1 MSLLKSTSGDFAID
15 EHVVALGVE
24 FLVNALPVAAVI
36 VQNDGHENYALKA
49 SNHLFD
55 DLQTKLSHA
64 NDNQKLII
72 SQAELRTSIDNYH
85 PQSGCYSFTWQS
97 NDGVDPRQLEI
108 SIALLDSNDATRKYL
123 ISYVDRTS
131 ELQVRRNLH
140 REMLSDSLT
149 GLYNRTGFEEAVDDA
164 VKNMQSSGP
173 DNSAQAKNRFAI
185 FAIDLSRFRQV
196 NECAGAI
203 VGDELILTVASRLHN
218 VIRKDD
224 ILGRMG
230 GNEFGVF
237 VSLPNGIED
246 LEAISKRISSVFDEP
261 YHLANLTVSVSA
273 AMGVAIDNNDTD
285 NPSDQIRYAQ
295 IALKEAKK
303 TGKIE
308 HYSKAVLDF
317 SRNRFILENDLRI
330 ALDNDALELAYQPLI
345 DLATD
350 RVIGFEALARWNHP
364 DRGIISPTEFIPIA
378 EECGLIVP
386 LGRWALFEAA
396 KTLKSWDKLDPDKIA
411 GRISVNLSAMQVAH
425 DDVVF
430 AVEQAIRSN
439 QLSGSRLTLELTES
453 AIVSD
458 PLRAQKVMEA
468 LKGLNTNLAMDDFGT
483 GYSNLEYLQKLP
495 IDILK
500 IDRSFVT
507 PMLQDRDRVAIVR
520 AVLSL
525 ASALGME
532 TTAEGVETK
541 EISSTL
547 AALGC
552 STGQGFYYAKPL
564 SADDAYAFL
573 QKSIARS

>member
-1 MSLLKSTSGDFAID
+1 MSLLTSISGDFAID
-15 EHVVALGVE
+15 GQMVALDVD
-24 FLVNALPVAAVI
+24 FLVNALPVAAAI
-36 VQNDGHENYALKA
+36 VQYDDNSEYTLKA
-49 SNHLFD
+49 SNTLFD
-55 DLQTKLSHA
+55 DLRAKITNK
-64 NDNQKLII
+64 NDEHILII
-72 SQAELRTSIDNYH
+72 SQTELQASIDQHN
-85 PQSGCYSFTWQS
+85 QDSGSFSFTWQS
-97 NDGVDPRQLEI
+97 DDGVDPRQLDI
-108 SIALLDSNDATRKYL
+108 SIALLGGDDVRRKYL

-149 GLYNRTGFEEAVDDA
+149 GLYNRTGFEEAVDEA
-164 VKNMQSSGP
+164 VEKMEALKPVIGAS
-173 DNSAQAKNRFAI
+173 DKNRFAI

-203 VGDELILTVASRLHN
+203 VGDELILTVASRLRN
-218 VIRKDD
+218 VIRNDD

-237 VSLPNGIED
+237 VSLQNGVAD
-246 LEAISKRISSVFDEP
+246 LPVISKRICSVFDEP

-273 AMGVAIDNNDTD
+273 AMGVAIDNNDSD
-285 NPSDQIRYAQ
+285 NPSDQIRHAQ
-295 IALKEAKK
+295 IALKEAK
-303 TGKIE
+303 TSGKVE

-330 ALDNDALELAYQPLI
+330 ALENDALELAYQPLI
-345 DLATD
+345 DLSTD
-350 RVIGFEALARWNHP
+350 KVIGFEALARWNHP
-364 DRGIISPTEFIPIA
+364 DRGAISPTEFIPIA

-396 KTLKSWDKLDPDKIA
+396 KTLKSWDMRPVATPA
-411 GRISVNLSAMQVAH
+411 GRISVNLSAMQFVH
-425 DDVVF
+425 DDVVI
-430 AVEQAIRSN
+430 AVEQAMRTN
-439 QLSGSRLTLELTES
+439 GLSGSRLTLELTES

-458 PLRAQKVMEA
+458 PDRAKKVMEA
-468 LKGLNTNLAMDDFGT
+468 LKGLDTNLAMDDFGT

-532 TTAEGVETK
+532 TTAEGIETK
-541 EISSTL
+541 ELSSTL

-552 STGQGFYYAKPL
+552 SNGQGYYYAKPL
-564 SADDAYAFL
+564 CADDAYAFL
-573 QKSIARS
+573 EQSIV

>member
-1 MSLLKSTSGDFAID
+1 MSILKSNSGNFAID
-15 EHVVALGVE
+15 GQIVALEVD
-24 FLVNALPVAAVI
+24 FLVNALPVAAAI
-36 VQNDGHENYALKA
+36 VQQDENGEYVIKA
-49 SNHLFD
+49 SNALFD
-55 DLQTKLSHA
+55 DLRSRLSHK
-64 NDNQKLII
+64 NDKQTLII
-72 SQAELRTSIDNYH
+72 SHTELQDFISQLSQD
-85 PQSGCYSFTWQS
+85 SVSFSFAWQS
-97 NDGVDPRQLEI
+97 DDGVDPRQLDI
-108 SIALLDSNDATRKYL
+108 SIALLGEDDARRKYL
-123 ISYVDRTS
+123 VSYVDRTS

-149 GLYNRTGFEEAVDDA
+149 GLYNRTGFEEAVDEA
-164 VKNMQSSGP
+164 VDKINALKAVSGLSS
-173 DNSAQAKNRFAI
+173 KNRFAI

-203 VGDELILTVASRLHN
+203 VGDELILTVASRLCN
-218 VIRKDD
+218 VIRQDD

-237 VSLPNGIED
+237 VRLQNGIDD
-246 LEAISKRISSVFDEP
+246 LPAISKRISSVFDEP

-273 AMGVAIDNNDTD
+273 AMGIAVDNNDSD
-285 NPSDQIRYAQ
+285 NPSDQIRHAQ
-295 IALKEAKK
+295 IALKQAKNS
-303 TGKIE
+303 GKVE

-345 DLATD
+345 DLSTD
-350 RVIGFEALARWNHP
+350 KVIGFEALARWNHP
-364 DRGIISPTEFIPIA
+364 GRGAISPTEFIPIA

-386 LGRWALFEAA
+386 LGRWAMFEAA
-396 KTLKSWDKLDPDKIA
+396 KTLKSWDMQTSAIHA
-411 GRISVNLSAMQVAH
+411 GRIAVNLSAMQFVH
-425 DDVVF
+425 DDVVI

-439 QLSGSRLTLELTES
+439 GLSGNRLTLELTES

-458 PLRAQKVMEA
+458 PDRAKKVMEA
-468 LKGLNTNLAMDDFGT
+468 LKGLDTNLAMDDFGT

-532 TTAEGVETK
+532 TTAEGIETK
-541 EISSTL
+541 ELSSTL

-552 STGQGFYYAKPL
+552 SNGQGFYYAKPL
-564 SADDAYAFL
+564 CADDAYAFL
-573 QKSIARS
+573 EQSIA

>member
-1 MSLLKSTSGDFAID
+1 MSLLDSTSGGFAID
-15 EHVVALGVE
+15 EHIVALGVE
-24 FLVNALPVAAVI
+24 FLVNALPLAAVI
-36 VQNDGHENYALKA
+36 VQQDKNGEYVIKA
-49 SNHLFD
+49 SNALFD
-55 DLQTKLSHA
+55 DLRSKLSHQ
-64 NDNQKLII
+64 NDKQTLII
-72 SQAELRTSIDNYH
+72 SHAELQDFISQHSQN
-85 PQSGCYSFTWQS
+85 SASFSFTWQS
-97 NDGVDPRQLEI
+97 DDGVDPRQLDI
-108 SIALLDSNDATRKYL
+108 SIALLGEDDARRKYL

-149 GLYNRTGFEEAVDDA
+149 GLYNRTGFEEAVDEA
-164 VKNMQSSGP
+164 VDKMNALKAISGLP
-173 DNSAQAKNRFAI
+173 TKNRFAI

-203 VGDELILTVASRLHN
+203 VGDELILTVASRLCN
-218 VIRKDD
+218 VIRRDD

-237 VSLPNGIED
+237 VSLQNGMND
-246 LEAISKRISSVFDEP
+246 LPAISKRICSVFDEP

-273 AMGVAIDNNDTD
+273 AMGIAVDNNDSD
-285 NPSDQIRYAQ
+285 NPSDQIRHAQ
-295 IALKEAKK
+295 IALKQAKNS
-303 TGKIE
+303 GKVE

-345 DLATD
+345 DLSTD
-350 RVIGFEALARWNHP
+350 KVIGFEALARWNHP
-364 DRGIISPTEFIPIA
+364 DRGAISPTEFIPIA

-386 LGRWALFEAA
+386 LGRWALFEAT
-396 KTLKSWDKLDPDKIA
+396 KTLKNWDMRPAATSA
-411 GRISVNLSAMQVAH
+411 GRISVNLSAMQFAH
-425 DDVVF
+425 DDVVI
-430 AVEQAIRSN
+430 AVEQAMRIN
-439 QLSGSRLTLELTES
+439 GLAGNRLTLELTES

-458 PLRAQKVMEA
+458 PDRAKKVMEA
-468 LKGLNTNLAMDDFGT
+468 LKGLDTNLAMDDFGT

-525 ASALGME
+525 ANALGME
-532 TTAEGVETK
+532 TTAEGIETK
-541 EISSTL
+541 ELSSTL

-552 STGQGFYYAKPL
+552 SNGQGFYYAKPL
-564 SADDAYAFL
+564 CADDAYAFL
-573 QKSIARS
+573 EKSII

>member
-1 MSLLKSTSGDFAID
+1 MSLLGPISGDFAID
-15 EHVVALGVE
+15 EHVVALEVE
-24 FLVNALPVAAVI
+24 FLVNALPVAAAI
-36 VQNDGHENYALKA
+36 VQHDENDEYILKA
-49 SNHLFD
+49 SNALFN
-55 DLQTKLSHA
+55 DLRSISSHN
-64 NDNQKLII
+64 NDKQALII
-72 SQAELRTSIDNYH
+72 SQAELRESIGLRGHD
-85 PQSGCYSFTWQS
+85 SGSFSFTWQS
-97 NDGVDPRQLEI
+97 DDGVDPRQLDI
-108 SIALLDSNDATRKYL
+108 SIAFLSADDALRKYL
-123 ISYVDRTS
+123 VSYVDRTS

-149 GLYNRTGFEEAVDDA
+149 GLYNRTGFEEAVDEAVDKMDA
-164 VKNMQSSGP
+164 LRATSETPSK
-173 DNSAQAKNRFAI
+173 DRFAI

-203 VGDELILTVASRLHN
+203 VGDELILTVASRLRN
-218 VIRKDD
+218 VIREDD

-237 VSLPNGIED
+237 VSLRNGMGD
-246 LEAISKRISSVFDEP
+246 LPAISKRISSVFDEP

-273 AMGVAIDNNDTD
+273 AMGIAVDNNESN
-285 NPSDQIRYAQ
+285 NPSDQIRHAQ
-295 IALKEAKK
+295 IALKEAKSS
-303 TGKIE
+303 GRVE

-345 DLATD
+345 DLSTD
-350 RVIGFEALARWNHP
+350 KVIGFEALARWNHP
-364 DRGIISPTEFIPIA
+364 DRGAISPTEFIPIA

-396 KTLKSWDKLDPDKIA
+396 KTLKSWDMRKAAAPA
-411 GRISVNLSAMQVAH
+411 GRISVNLSAMQFAH

-430 AVEQAIRSN
+430 SVEQAMRIN
-439 QLSGSRLTLELTES
+439 GLSGSRLTLELTES

-458 PLRAQKVMEA
+458 PDRAKKVMEA
-468 LKGLNTNLAMDDFGT
+468 LKGLDTHLAMDDFGT

-532 TTAEGVETK
+532 TTAEGIETK
-541 EISSTL
+541 ELSSTL

-552 STGQGFYYAKPL
+552 STGQGYYYAKPL
-564 SADDAYAFL
+564 CADDAYAFL
-573 QKSIARS
+573 EQSIA